1 MKEIDFKT
9 LQGLIKT
16 ELDILNIKYIIVF
29 IFLNIIIA
37 IVNWWIQRN
46 VKNIDNKIYKNK
58 VREDRRIKI
67 IEEIYGELVSFTYI
81 LDKNEMVNSISKV
94 SNLQK
99 KVSENRLYIDS
110 KMNDK
115 ITMFIDYLKNLMSD
129 FRHKD
134 FREEQKMLTNIEKE
148 FNK

>member
-16 ELDILNIKYIIVF
+16 ELDTLNIKYIIVF
-29 IFLNIIIA
+29 IILNIIVA

-94 SNLQK
+94 SSLQK

-134 FREEQKMLTNIEKE
+134 FKEEQKMLTFIEKE

>member
-16 ELDILNIKYIIVF
+16 ELDTLNIKYIIVF
-29 IFLNIIIA
+29 IILNIIIA
-37 IVNWWIQRN
+37 VVNWWIQRN

-81 LDKNEMVNSISKV
+81 LDKNEMINSISKV

-115 ITMFIDYLKNLMSD
+115 ITTFIDYLKNLMSD
-129 FRHKD
+129 FRHKN
-134 FREEQKMLTNIEKE
+134 FKEEQKMLTNIEKE